1 MATREEEEVMQL
13 DLTTQIYIV
22 GGTLAGVLL
31 LVGLMVM
38 VLALNITSLQEQLT
52 ELSDPEGGRNTGPRI
67 QDLYKDGQPN
77 KSTTELERLGYIVYT
92 GSQAGHRPHHQHG
105 GQRSNLDEATRRF

>member
-1 MATREEEEVMQL
+1 MNFAEEEEVMQL

-38 VLALNITSLQEQLT
+38 VLALNIT
-52 ELSDPEGGRNTGPRI
+52 RW
-67 QDLYKDGQPN
+67 
-77 KSTTELERLGYIVYT
+77 
-92 GSQAGHRPHHQHG
+92 
-105 GQRSNLDEATRRF
+105 RR